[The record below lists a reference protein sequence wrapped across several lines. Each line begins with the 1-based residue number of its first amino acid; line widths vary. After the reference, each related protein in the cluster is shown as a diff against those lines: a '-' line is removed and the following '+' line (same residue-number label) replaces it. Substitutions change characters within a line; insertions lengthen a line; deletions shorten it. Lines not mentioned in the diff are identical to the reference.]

1 MKKPDW
7 RNGSRPN
14 REGKMVYKG
23 MAAGSNAT
31 QGIWIGNPGHLAL
44 PEVRNVYW
52 FESALDAMAF
62 CQLNASTLNME
73 DSVFVS
79 TGGSPS
85 QQQFKGMMARHRL
98 PHTTFVLTVTV
109 PEQVFAIICS

>member
-1 MKKPDW
+1 
-7 RNGSRPN
+7 
-14 REGKMVYKG
+14 
-23 MAAGSNAT
+23 MAAGSKAT

-62 CQLNASTLNME
+62 CQLNASKLNME

-85 QQQFKGMMARHRL
+85 QQQFKGMIAEL
-98 PHTTFVLTVTV
+98 PHIIFVLTVTV
-109 PEQVFAIICS
+109 PDRYSLSILR

>member
-1 MKKPDW
+1 
-7 RNGSRPN
+7 
-14 REGKMVYKG
+14 MVYKG

-62 CQLNASTLNME
+62 AS
-73 DSVFVS
+73 
-79 TGGSPS
+79 
-85 QQQFKGMMARHRL
+85 
-98 PHTTFVLTVTV
+98 
-109 PEQVFAIICS
+109 